1 MARNV
6 KRNVSRPVD
15 ARQAIV
21 REYMTRPWYELPDW
35 AVLWLSDT
43 AGWVA
48 LILTILF
55 IPVVILAIVLGAHSL
70 PLEFVGI
77 PASANSLGPSAII
90 FLTEFVFLALSV
102 RPLMKLERKGWFYA
116 MAAAIAHVVSG
127 FISNHGISG
136 VLILL
141 AVAYIYWQVR
151 HRLT

>member
-21 REYMTRPWYELPDW
+21 REYLTRPWYELPDW

-43 AGWVA
+43 AGWIT
-48 LILTILF
+48 LILTVLF
-55 IPVVILAIVLGAHSL
+55 IPVVILAVVLGAHSL
-70 PLEFVGI
+70 PLEFIGI
-77 PASANSLGPSAII
+77 PASANGLSPTVAI
-90 FLTEFVFLALSV
+90 FLVEFVVLALSI
-102 RPLMKLERKGWFYA
+102 RPLMKLERRGWFYA
-116 MAAAIAHVVSG
+116 MAAAVLHVISS
-127 FISNHGISG
+127 FISNHGVSG

-141 AVAYIYWQVR
+141 VVVYVYWQVR

>member
-6 KRNVSRPVD
+6 KRNVTRPVD

-48 LILTILF
+48 LILAVLF
-55 IPVVILAIVLGAHSL
+55 IPVVILAVVLGAHSL

-77 PASANSLGPSAII
+77 PASANGIGPTAII
-90 FLTEFVFLALSV
+90 FLIEFVFLALAV
-102 RPLMKLERKGWFYA
+102 RPLMRLERRGWFYA
-116 MAAAIAHVVSG
+116 MGAAVAHVAG
-127 FISNHGISG
+127 GLISSHGVSG
-136 VLILL
+136 VLILA
-141 AVAYIYWQVR
+141 AVVYVYWQVR

>member
-43 AGWVA
+43 AGWIT

-55 IPVVILAIVLGAHSL
+55 IPVVVLAIVLGAHSL

-77 PASANSLGPSAII
+77 PASANSIGPTAII
-90 FLTEFVFLALSV
+90 FLVEFVFLALSI
-102 RPLMKLERKGWFYA
+102 RPLMKLERRGWFYA
-116 MAAAIAHVVSG
+116 MAAAFTHMVSG

-136 VLILL
+136 VLIFL
-141 AVAYIYWQVR
+141 AVIYVYWQVR
-151 HRLT
+151 HRLN